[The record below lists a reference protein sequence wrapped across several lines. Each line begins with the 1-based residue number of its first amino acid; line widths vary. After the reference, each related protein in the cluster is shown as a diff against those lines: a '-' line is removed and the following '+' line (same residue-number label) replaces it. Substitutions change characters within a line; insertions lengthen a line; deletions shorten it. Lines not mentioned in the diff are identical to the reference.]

1 MAFGRIARF
10 AGFELLLWIGIY
22 GAYLATRNLAIG
34 SPEQAFSNASSLI
47 EVERAAGLFHEVGL
61 QHLVAVDLHLE
72 SFFSAYYM
80 LGFGPLILATL
91 VFLGARQRDAYRE
104 LRTWL
109 LVAIAIASIGYLL
122 LPTAPPRLVP
132 DIGIAD
138 TVGLSSHDTGSV
150 GGIRFNPYAAMPSMH
165 VGWSLLIALIGF
177 RVTRRRLVRGLFALH
192 PVLMAITVTVTGN
205 HYFVDSLVGA
215 LVALVAV
222 GLVSAHIPSRLRA
235 VVQIRL
241 TPGPRTIGV
250 PCSSH

>member
-10 AGFELLLWIGIY
+10 AGFELLLWAGLY
-22 GAYLATRNLAIG
+22 GAYLAMRNVAIG
-34 SPEQAFSNASSLI
+34 SPDQAFSNAASLI
-47 EVERAAGLFHEVGL
+47 EIERAAGLFHEVGL

-80 LGFGPLILATL
+80 LGFGPLIAATL
-91 VFLGARQRDAYRE
+91 VFLGARRRDAYRE

-109 LVAIAIASIGYLL
+109 LVAIAIASIGYIL

-132 DIGIAD
+132 HIGIAD

-165 VGWSLLIALIGF
+165 VGWSLLIGLIGF
-177 RVTRRRLVRGLFALH
+177 RVTRRRLVRGLFVLH

-222 GLVSAHIPSRLRA
+222 GLVSAHIPSRLRTL
-235 VVQIRL
+235 VQIQL
-241 TPGPRTIGV
+241 SPRPRPIGA

>member
-10 AGFELLLWIGIY
+10 AGFELVLWIGIY

-34 SPEQAFSNASSLI
+34 SAEQAFSNASSLI
-47 EVERAAGLFHEVGL
+47 EVERTAGLFHEVGL

-80 LGFGPLILATL
+80 LGFGPLIFATL
-91 VFLGARQRDAYRE
+91 IFLGARQRDAYRE

-177 RVTRRRLVRGLFALH
+177 RVTRRRLVRALFVLH
-192 PVLMAITVTVTGN
+192 PILMAITVTVTGN
-205 HYFVDSLVGA
+205 HYFIDSLVGA

-222 GLVSAHIPSRLRA
+222 GLVSAHIPSRLWSL
-235 VVQIRL
+235 VQIRVS
-241 TPGPRTIGV
+241 PGPCTIGV
-250 PCSSH
+250 ACSSH